1 MRPRTVL
8 CTFVFLSA
16 IAAAASADPVVAVTG
31 GRIRGRLASD
41 GGAAFKGIPFA
52 RPPVADL
59 RWREPQ
65 PVEPWADIRDASEF
79 RPACTQLSEGWN
91 AADVPSSTEDCL
103 YLNVATPEWP
113 PKTPRPVMVWIH
125 GGSNLSGSGEAPAF
139 DERALVRYG
148 MVWVTVNYRLGALG
162 FLAHTELVR
171 ESSHHASGN
180 YGLMDQ
186 IAALRW
192 VRDNVA
198 GFGGDLG
205 NVTVAG
211 ESAGAWDISL
221 LMTSPLAKGLFH
233 RAIQESGAAGGF
245 NGCLPLARAQEIGR
259 KLAVELKAPDGDAI
273 RFLRTVPAV
282 AILKAGQA
290 AAAGDRTGL
299 GASVDGWVLPESP
312 VKVFAEGHAAA
323 IPLITGTNA
332 QEVGGPEPAAKLREE
347 IRKAYGDFA
356 DRALALYG
364 LAGEAEGKPDPLYG
378 APGTQWASD
387 LEFRCPSEAQAMWHA
402 AAGNPTYVYEF
413 EQPAPGRPA
422 SVHAGELVFLF
433 GTWASGVP
441 LTPADRKV
449 SEQMQN
455 YWANFTRTG
464 SPNGEGLPAWLEF
477 TETSR
482 DYMAFTGAGAAAKSE
497 MRRPFCELFI
507 QIQAARAAR

>member
-1 MRPRTVL
+1 MRFGTLL
-8 CTFVFLSA
+8 CTLVFLSA
-16 IAAAASADPVVAVTG
+16 IAAAAPADPVVAVTG
-31 GRIRGRLASD
+31 GRMRGRLAAD

-52 RPPVADL
+52 RPPVGDL

-65 PVEPWADIRDASEF
+65 PVDPWTDIREASDF

-91 AADVPSSTEDCL
+91 AVDVPTSTEDCL

-125 GGSNLSGSGEAPAF
+125 GGSNLSGAGEAPAF
-139 DERALVRYG
+139 EERALVRHG
-148 MVWVTVNYRLGALG
+148 IVWVTVNYRLGALG
-162 FLAHTELVR
+162 FLAHPELVR
-171 ESSHHASGN
+171 ESPHHASGN

-192 VRDNVA
+192 VGDNIA
-198 GFGGDLG
+198 SFGGDPG

-211 ESAGAWDISL
+211 ESAGAWDVSL

-233 RAIQESGAAGGF
+233 RAIQESGAAAAFGG
-245 NGCLPLARAQEIGR
+245 CRPPARAQEIGR
-259 KLAVELKAPDGDAI
+259 KLAAHLKAPHHGAI

-282 AILKAGQA
+282 EILKAGLA

-299 GASVDGWVLPESP
+299 GASVDGWILPESP
-312 VKVFAEGHAAA
+312 AKVFAQGRAAH

-332 QEVGGPEPAAKLREE
+332 QEVGEPEPAARLREE
-347 IRKAYGDFA
+347 IRKAYGGFA

-364 LAGEAEGKPDPLYG
+364 LAGDAEGKANPLYG

-387 LEFRCPSEAQAMWHA
+387 VVFRCPSETQAVWHA
-402 AAGNPTYVYEF
+402 SAGNLTYVYEF
-413 EQPAPGRPA
+413 EHPAPGHPA
-422 SVHAGELVFLF
+422 SIHAGELVFLF

-441 LTPADRKV
+441 VTPADRKV
-449 SEQMQN
+449 AEQMQT

-464 SPNGEGLPAWLEF
+464 NPNNEGVPAWPEF
-477 TETSR
+477 TVKAQ
-482 DYMAFTGAGAAAKSE
+482 DYLAFTDSGAAAKSE
-497 MRRPFCELFI
+497 MRRPFCELFM
-507 QIQAARAAR
+507 QVHASHVAK